1 MEDLRHLDACRPEVP
16 TDMPSPMKEVVTP
29 LTWQEWDRELASHPD
44 QKFREYVVN
53 GLRWGFRIGFDY
65 AHAACQKS
73 IGNLASV
80 KDQPQIVRDYLAE
93 ECAEGCVL
101 GPLDPKSFPQVHTSR
116 FGIIPKST
124 PGKWRLIVDLSSPEG
139 RSVNDGVA
147 QDRCSLSYV
156 GVDDAARE
164 ILAQGQG
171 ALLAKVDIKMAYRN
185 IPVHPDDR
193 WLLGMTWDGSLYI
206 DTALPFGLRS
216 APKIFTAVADAAE
229 WIVRRR

>member
-1 MEDLRHLDACRPEVP
+1 ML
-16 TDMPSPMKEVVTP
+16 KG
-29 LTWQEWDRELASHPD
+29 AS
-44 QKFREYVVN
+44 
-53 GLRWGFRIGFDY
+53 
-65 AHAACQKS
+65 S
-73 IGNLASV
+73 
-80 KDQPQIVRDYLAE
+80 
-93 ECAEGCVL
+93 
-101 GPLDPKSFPQVHTSR
+101 KSFPQVHTSR

-171 ALLAKVDIKMAYRN
+171 ALLAKVDIKRAYRN

-193 WLLGMTWDGSLYI
+193 WRKILTTPLIKHVRTYVRMFGSNGC
-206 DTALPFGLRS
+206 GLACS
-216 APKIFTAVADAAE
+216 L
-229 WIVRRR
+229 